1 MIQPALDNY
10 EAAVVATE
18 SQWAIFAAVDSL
30 AAVDSSAACRAQSR
44 QLEAAEVVF
53 LSNRR
58 IARCPMGQIAAA
70 MQQRSAH

>member
-1 MIQPALDNY
+1 MTQPALDNY

-18 SQWAIFAAVDSL
+18 SQWASD